1 MQEVLAKIMKQEEV
15 KEKER
20 KNQLVLL
27 ENQYESK
34 ISALQKES
42 QQYQDELK
50 NAEAPFFD
58 LVK

>member
-1 MQEVLAKIMKQEEV
+1 MKQEES

-27 ENQYESK
+27 ENQYETK

-42 QQYQDELK
+42 QQYLDELK